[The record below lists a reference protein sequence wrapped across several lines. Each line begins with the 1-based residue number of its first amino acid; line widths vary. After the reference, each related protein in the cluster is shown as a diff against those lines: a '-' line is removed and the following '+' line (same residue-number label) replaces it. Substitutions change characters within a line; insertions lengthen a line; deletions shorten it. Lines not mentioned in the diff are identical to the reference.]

1 MNVKKTKKIL
11 IVDDESANIDILMEL
26 LKSDYKLVAA
36 RNGQDALNMIKSKNP
51 PDLILLDIVMPGLD
65 GYQVCEALKSSE
77 VTKNIPVIFVTAVS
91 EVMDEAKGFRLGA
104 ADYITKPFHP
114 PIVLA
119 RVKTHMELKAKSD
132 RLEQLASIDGLT
144 NLYNRRR
151 FDEMLN
157 LEWRRALRSQAPL
170 SLTMIDIDFF
180 KLFNDTYGHANG
192 DQCLKDVAY
201 ALHNC
206 LARPADIIARYG
218 GEEFV
223 ALLPETAGESAEIIA
238 HKMRDAVERLKILH
252 MGSEVSQFVTI
263 SAGVATA
270 FTHPGI
276 DSPED
281 LLKAADAALYKS
293 KKTGRNK
300 VISHNLSALKVA

>member
-1 MNVKKTKKIL
+1 
-11 IVDDESANIDILMEL
+11 
-26 LKSDYKLVAA
+26 
-36 RNGQDALNMIKSKNP
+36 
-51 PDLILLDIVMPGLD
+51 
-65 GYQVCEALKSSE
+65 
-77 VTKNIPVIFVTAVS
+77 
-91 EVMDEAKGFRLGA
+91 MDEAKGFRLGA

>member
-300 VISHNLSALKVA
+300 VISHNLSALKAA